1 MPKFMALYVGSPEA
15 FARSGWDKLDDT
27 TRKAREIAGMQA
39 WGEWQ
44 EKNKPVMVDEGSP
57 LGKTKRVDAKGV
69 SDISNAV
76 AGYIMVEAA
85 SHDAAAKLFENHPH
99 FSIFPGDAVEI
110 MPCNPMP
117 TMEDL
122 K

>member
-1 MPKFMALYVGSPEA
+1 MPKFMALYVGTPEA
-15 FARSGWDKLDDT
+15 FAKSGWDKLDDAS
-27 TRKAREIAGMQA
+27 RKQREIEGMTA
-39 WGEWQ
+39 WDAWQ
-44 EKNKPVMVDEGSP
+44 EKNKSVMADEGSP
-57 LGKTKRVDAKGV
+57 LGKTKRVDRSGV
-69 SDISNAV
+69 SDISNQI
-76 AGYIMVEAA
+76 AGYIIVEAE
-85 SHDAAAKLFENHPH
+85 SHDAAARLFLNHPH

>member
-1 MPKFMALYVGSPEA
+1 MPKFVALYVGSPEA
-15 FARSGWDKLDDT
+15 FAKSGWATLDEK
-27 TRKAREIAGMQA
+27 TRKEREVAGMMA

-44 EKNKPVMVDEGSP
+44 EKNKRVMADEGSP
-57 LGKTKRVDAKGV
+57 LGKTKRIDASGV
-69 SDISNAV
+69 SDISNNI
-76 AGYIMVEAA
+76 AGYIIVEAD
-85 SHDAAAKLFENHPH
+85 SHDAAAQLFLNHPH

-122 K
+122 T

>member
-1 MPKFMALYVGSPEA
+1 MPKFMALFVGSPEA

-27 TRKAREIAGMQA
+27 TRKEREIAGMKA
-39 WGEWQ
+39 WGEWHDSH
-44 EKNKPVMVDEGSP
+44 KSVMADEGGP
-57 LGKTKRVDAKGV
+57 LGKTKRVDAKGI

-76 AGYIMVEAA
+76 AGYVIVEAA
-85 SHDAAAKLFENHPH
+85 SHEAAAKLFENHPH
-99 FSIFPGDAVEI
+99 FSLFPGEAVEI
-110 MPCNPMP
+110 MPLNAIP

>member
-15 FARSGWDKLDDT
+15 FARSGWEKLDDT
-27 TRKAREIAGMQA
+27 MRKEREIAGMQA
-39 WGEWQ
+39 WGAWQ
-44 EKNKPVMVDEGSP
+44 EKNKGVMADAGGP
-57 LGKTKRVDAKGV
+57 LGKTKRVDAKGI

-76 AGYIMVEAA
+76 AGYIIVEAP
-85 SHDAAAKLFENHPH
+85 SHDDAAKLFENHPH

-110 MPCNPMP
+110 MPCNRIP

>member
-15 FARSGWDKLDDT
+15 FARSGWDKLDDA
-27 TRKAREIAGMQA
+27 TRKQREIAGMQA
-39 WGEWQ
+39 WGDWQ
-44 EKNKPVMVDEGSP
+44 EKHKSVMADEGSP
-57 LGKTKRVDAKGV
+57 LGKTKRVDAKGI

-76 AGYIMVEAA
+76 AGYIIVDAA